1 VRTGWRR
8 RAGAIRRATAEQL
21 SRHDVLLLA
30 AGVTLYALLAA
41 VPLTVVCCRVAAW
54 LAGDGAVTELGDLL
68 GRFIVRHDGGG
79 SAGRQLVRAAAA
91 MPWPVV
97 AVSVVPASLYAD
109 GVGRALTRLAMPERD
124 RPLRR
129 ALRSRLLALAG
140 FALLPLAL
148 IAVAVLGAT
157 LTSALGTGAG
167 ARLLGVYLAFLVG
180 WLLATVALALTY
192 RLGSAARPRPVALAW
207 GAAATGSF
215 VAGMTLGVVLLLRLP
230 VNFGR
235 AYAGYDVLGIGAAL
249 VGWLWL
255 LHVVTLVGFVATL
268 RWPAGDAE
276 TVGAPS

>member
-8 RAGAIRRATAEQL
+8 RVTALRRATAEHL

-41 VPLTVVCCRVAAW
+41 APLTVVCCRIAAW
-54 LAGDGAVTELGDLL
+54 LAGDRAVVQLGDLL
-68 GRFIVRHDGGG
+68 GRFLVRQDG
-79 SAGRQLVRAAAA
+79 AGVSDGRALARAAAGA
-91 MPWPVV
+91 PWSAVV
-97 AVSVVPASLYAD
+97 AAILPASLYAD
-109 GVGRALTRLAMPERD
+109 GVGRALARLAAPERD

-129 ALRSRLLALAG
+129 ALRARLLALVG
-140 FALLPLAL
+140 FALVPLAL

-157 LTSALGTGAG
+157 ITSALGSGTG
-167 ARLLGVYLAFLVG
+167 ARLLGGYLAFLVG

-192 RLGSAARPRPVALAW
+192 RLGSAARPPLTALLW
-207 GAAATGSF
+207 GAASTGSF

-230 VNFGR
+230 VDFGR
-235 AYAGYDVLGIGAAL
+235 AYGGYDVLGIGAAL

-268 RWPAGDAE
+268 RWSARA
-276 TVGAPS
+276 